1 MACCLL
7 VCDLW
12 LMVVV
17 DCCWLF
23 IVSCVCHVLL
33 VVRCVLS
40 VEFVSASGV

>member
-1 MACCLL
+1 
-7 VCDLW
+7 
-12 LMVVV
+12 MVGF

-40 VEFVSASGV
+40 VEFVSVFGV